1 MYEFHYDYIKN
12 KYSNN
17 CRSLLPDTDGLMYE
31 ISIEGVYEDFY
42 KDKVVFKN
50 LTFCLYIPIDFA
62 NVSWNVET
70 KYSFFTKI

>member
-1 MYEFHYDYIKN
+1 MCILHLCEFHYDYIRN

-31 ISIEGVYEDFY
+31 ISIEDVYEDFC
-42 KDKVVFKN
+42 KDKEVFKK

-70 KYSFFTKI
+70 KY